1 MNSLESPKRLTSVW
15 IEIPNNDC
23 GRCLLAELKKNMQVA
38 WGPLQERFVKDFL
51 QSAAQIKTVD
61 IFDGLLQ
68 STEADAFDIIIDDP
82 RQALAQRHPITE
94 WPYQHA
100 SMIRVDIEG
109 EASPPTTP
117 TYCWRPF
124 VDNDSDNDSDS
135 DNSDSDNSDNDSD
148 NGNGNGSDLCL
159 YIHWHAVVSHDEGLD
174 NDGIEIFE
182 RDRSVG
188 HLCLDVYYESYGGED
203 GVWVVDRSWNSN
215 RCQIQCNPHAAYGL
229 DYNRRKP
236 TKSAAKCVY

>member
-94 WPYQHA
+94 CPYQHA
-100 SMIRVDIEG
+100 SLIRIDIEG
-109 EASPPTTP
+109 DVSPTTP

-124 VDNDSDNDSDS
+124 VDN
-135 DNSDSDNSDNDSD
+135 
-148 NGNGNGSDLCL
+148 GSSLYL
-159 YIHWHAVVSHDEGLD
+159 YIHWHAAISHDEGLD
-174 NDGIEIFE
+174 NDGLKIFE

-188 HLCLDVYYESYGGED
+188 HLCLDVYYESYRGLEVGFGED
-203 GVWVVDRSWNSN
+203 VRRWNSN
-215 RCQIQCNPHAAYGL
+215 RYQIQCNPHASDRL
-229 DYNRRKP
+229 VHRQKP